1 MRKPLA
7 DLLFY
12 SAMLQKGIKEA
23 LNRANLIK
31 IKWERT
37 TQKPY
42 RLSFRPYSK
51 VRMIGEGYLR
61 FYQEG
66 RNPPENGLF

>member
-23 LNRANLIK
+23 LNRANLYENKMGKNYSETLSSFIK
-31 IKWERT
+31 TLLKSENDWR
-37 TQKPY
+37 
-42 RLSFRPYSK
+42 RLFEILPRRS
-51 VRMIGEGYLR
+51 
-61 FYQEG
+61 
-66 RNPPENGLF
+66 